1 MAATVNVTFQRLFLW
16 FFFAY
21 NCILAHIIDACNY
34 CKYIGNGSVVYMVKR
49 LATWLTVT
57 QYIELYISSVLAKE
71 TEIFS
76 SWMIWNERWTGS
88 GRGSRNNAIK
98 IWSDV
103 ELESPKICL
112 VSAPGRWE
120 KTSSPP
126 SSSTHT
132 DCASWQCLIRVIA
145 AGSREGGRGAR
156 GGSGVRF
163 GLGPSCP
170 QLTPWHGRVPAS

>member
-1 MAATVNVTFQRLFLW
+1 MTKYGSNSKRDVPKTFFVI

-76 SWMIWNERWTGS
+76 S
-88 GRGSRNNAIK
+88 
-98 IWSDV
+98 
-103 ELESPKICL
+103 
-112 VSAPGRWE
+112 
-120 KTSSPP
+120 
-126 SSSTHT
+126 
-132 DCASWQCLIRVIA
+132 
-145 AGSREGGRGAR
+145 
-156 GGSGVRF
+156 
-163 GLGPSCP
+163 
-170 QLTPWHGRVPAS
+170 